1 MTHIQKDYDL
11 RGFTLVELLVVIAII
26 GILIAML
33 LPAVQAAREAARR
46 MQCSNNVKQIALAA
60 HMYESTH
67 GHFPVGYGYMNCT
80 IGNSDGDDPEW
91 PWILRLFPY
100 LELDASLQD
109 IDWTWN
115 PGIAMT
121 GIPSGNEKIISA
133 QVGSLQCPSDPS
145 VKNRFNENGNC
156 EASCPY
162 GRTSY
167 AGNFGQG
174 RMESTSTNRKAGVFG
189 FNYGAR
195 LKDIRDGTSQT
206 LLTSELIP
214 GGECSIRGAIAYDEG
229 PVFMVDY
236 APNDKTPDMT
246 RWCDSTDS
254 HLTGVVSPC
263 FYIGGLLGGPS
274 LPLNM
279 VLHTSR
285 SKHPGGVNSG
295 MCDGS
300 VRFVNSTIS
309 LDVWQAMG
317 TAAEGETVE
326 IED

>member
-1 MTHIQKDYDL
+1 MRKMRKHNQH
-11 RGFTLVELLVVIAII
+11 GFTLVELLVVIAII

-46 MQCSNNVKQIALAA
+46 MQCSNNVKQVGLAV
-60 HMYESTH
+60 HMYADAN
-67 GHFPVGYGYMNCT
+67 GHFPVGYGYMNCE
-80 IGNSDGDDPEW
+80 IRQSDGDDPEW
-91 PWILRLFPY
+91 PWVLRLFPY
-100 LELDASLQD
+100 MELDSSLQD

-115 PGIAMT
+115 PGMSAL
-121 GIPSGNEKIISA
+121 GIPDGNEKIVSA
-133 QVGSLQCPSDPS
+133 QIPGLQCPSDPM
-145 VKNRFNENGNC
+145 VKNRFNENRNC
-156 EASCPY
+156 ASSACPY

-174 RMESTSTNRKAGVFG
+174 RMEVDLRRAGVFG
-189 FNYGAR
+189 FNYGAKIR
-195 LKDIRDGTSQT
+195 DIQDGTSQT

-236 APNDKTPDMT
+236 TPNDRTADTT

-254 HLTGVVSPC
+254 HLKGAESPC
-263 FYIGGLLGGPS
+263 FYIGGSGGGLP

-279 VLHTSR
+279 VIHTSR

-300 VRFVNSTIS
+300 VRFVDSMIS
-309 LDVWQAMG
+309 LEVWQAMG
-317 TAAEGETVE
+317 TAAEGETIAE
-326 IED
+326 ME